1 MYSKYHLFKKKSQF
15 DQPWDRS
22 HQSLD
27 WEWHCS
33 GLMLVLA
40 LELMNAVNPLI
51 IEDAFKHRLSTGCLC
66 HGDSWSQRR
75 LVNPRNLYTFWIT
88 LFGFLERVAL
98 TCKWAVWHTNT
109 HTQKKNPIDS
119 CKSIC
124 WFANSKAHIHTFA
137 HPSKTKWVKIDTTAK
152 RNHKSENC
160 RCQHLYMSDLSRR
173 LTDRNTHTHIFSHYS
188 ALKSRC

>member
-1 MYSKYHLFKKKSQF
+1 MYSKYHLFKKKAQF

-75 LVNPRNLYTFWIT
+75 LVNPRNLNTFWIT

-109 HTQKKNPIDS
+109 HTQKKTPQ
-119 CKSIC
+119 SILARA
-124 WFANSKAHIHTFA
+124 FAGLLTPKRTYIHLHTLL
-137 HPSKTKWVKIDTTAK
+137 KQ
-152 RNHKSENC
+152 SEW
-160 RCQHLYMSDLSRR
+160 
-173 LTDRNTHTHIFSHYS
+173 
-188 ALKSRC
+188 K

>member
-75 LVNPRNLYTFWIT
+75 LVNPRNLNTFWIT

-109 HTQKKNPIDS
+109 HTQKKKNPIDS

-152 RNHKSENC
+152 RNHEWKLQMPTS
-160 RCQHLYMSDLSRR
+160 LYVRFIQ
-173 LTDRNTHTHIFSHYS
+173 TPHWQEHTYTYI
-188 ALKSRC
+188 